1 MKRLPLTYVSS
12 LTYDLVHH
20 KMYPDALPVER
31 SLEEIERLLTS
42 GHTIEWRNGTNRTV
56 LTTNTFDTLVK
67 PLYKMYEMQDSLE
80 DAKNNADT
88 VVVSSIVSGE
98 PNIISV
104 VPTGENTLITGNTPA
119 PATVL
124 FTPQDLTHTI
134 VTTEITPEVT
144 APEIIVPEVT
154 EEVKAEEVKEEIVTD
169 PEIIVPEVTEEV
181 KAEEVKEEIVTDPE
195 TKEETST
202 EETKEDVPV
211 TETTTT
217 TTVSTKKRR

>member
-1 MKRLPLTYVSS
+1 MKRVPLTYVSS

-56 LTTNTFDTLVK
+56 LTTNTFETLVK

-154 EEVKAEEVKEEIVTD
+154 EEVKAEEVKEEIVTA

>member
-144 APEIIVPEVT
+144 APEVTAPEVT
-154 EEVKAEEVKEEIVTD
+154 A

-181 KAEEVKEEIVTDPE
+181 KAEEVKEEIVTAPE

>member
-67 PLYKMYEMQDSLE
+67 PLYKMYEMQDILE

>member
-144 APEIIVPEVT
+144 APEVTAPEVT
-154 EEVKAEEVKEEIVTD
+154 A

>member
-1 MKRLPLTYVSS
+1 MKRLPMTYVSS

-31 SLEEIERLLTS
+31 SLEEIERLLNS

-56 LTTNTFDTLVK
+56 LTTNTFETLVK

-80 DAKNNADT
+80 DAKNNIDT
-88 VVVSSIVSGE
+88 VVVS
-98 PNIISV
+98 NIISGDPVVVSV
-104 VPTGENTLITGNTPA
+104 VPTGENTLITGSTPA

-144 APEIIVPEVT
+144 LEVVPEVT
-154 EEVKAEEVKEEIVTD
+154 EEVKTGEVVEEVVIKE
-169 PEIIVPEVTEEV
+169 EVTEE
-181 KAEEVKEEIVTDPE
+181 
-195 TKEETST
+195 TSI

-211 TETTTT
+211 ANKETTITTTT
-217 TTVSTKKRR
+217 TLEPTTTNNTSTKKRK

>member
-56 LTTNTFDTLVK
+56 LTTNTFETLVK
-67 PLYKMYEMQDSLE
+67 PLYKMYDMQDILE

-169 PEIIVPEVTEEV
+169 PE
-181 KAEEVKEEIVTDPE
+181 

>member
-1 MKRLPLTYVSS
+1 MRRLPLTYVSS

-144 APEIIVPEVT
+144 APEIIVPEVS
-154 EEVKAEEVKEEIVTD
+154 EEVKAEEVKEEIVTA

>member
-56 LTTNTFDTLVK
+56 LTTNTFETLVK
-67 PLYKMYEMQDSLE
+67 PLYKMYDMQDILE

-144 APEIIVPEVT
+144 DPEIIVPEVT

>member
-56 LTTNTFDTLVK
+56 LTTNTFETLVK

-144 APEIIVPEVT
+144 APEVTAPEVT
-154 EEVKAEEVKEEIVTD
+154 APEVTA

>member
-1 MKRLPLTYVSS
+1 MKRLPMTYVSS

-31 SLEEIERLLTS
+31 SLEEIERLLNS

-56 LTTNTFDTLVK
+56 LTTNTFETLVK

-80 DAKNNADT
+80 DAKNNIDT
-88 VVVSSIVSGE
+88 VVVS
-98 PNIISV
+98 NIISGDPVVVSV
-104 VPTGENTLITGNTPA
+104 VPTGENTLITGSTPA

-144 APEIIVPEVT
+144 PEVTVPEVT
-154 EEVKAEEVKEEIVTD
+154 EEVKTGEVVEEVVTKEEVT
-169 PEIIVPEVTEEV
+169 
-181 KAEEVKEEIVTDPE
+181 
-195 TKEETST
+195 EETST

-211 TETTTT
+211 ANKETTITTTT
-217 TTVSTKKRR
+217 TLEPTTTNNTSTKKRK

>member
-56 LTTNTFDTLVK
+56 LTTNTFETLVK
-67 PLYKMYEMQDSLE
+67 PLYKMYDMQDILE

>member
-20 KMYPDALPVER
+20 KMYPDVLPVER

-56 LTTNTFDTLVK
+56 LTNNTFETLVK
-67 PLYKMYEMQDSLE
+67 PLYKMYEMQDNLE

-104 VPTGENTLITGNTPA
+104 VPTGENTLITGNTTPV

-124 FTPQDLTHTI
+124 FTPQDLPHTI

-144 APEIIVPEVT
+144 APEVT
-154 EEVKAEEVKEEIVTD
+154 EEVKEEI
-169 PEIIVPEVTEEV
+169 IEEV
-181 KAEEVKEEIVTDPE
+181 KGQTDEEIITEPE
-195 TKEETST
+195 TKEEIST

-211 TETTTT
+211 AEETTTT

>member
-20 KMYPDALPVER
+20 KMYPDTLPVER
-31 SLEEIERLLTS
+31 SLEEIERLLNS

-56 LTTNTFDTLVK
+56 LTTNTFETLVK

-80 DAKNNADT
+80 DAKNNTDT
-88 VVVSSIVSGE
+88 VVVG
-98 PNIISV
+98 NIISGDPVVVSV
-104 VPTGENTLITGNTPA
+104 VPTGENTLITGSTPV

-124 FTPQDLTHTI
+124 FTPQDLSHTI

-144 APEIIVPEVT
+144 VPEVT
-154 EEVKAEEVKEEIVTD
+154 EEVKTGEVVEEVVTKEEVT
-169 PEIIVPEVTEEV
+169 
-181 KAEEVKEEIVTDPE
+181 
-195 TKEETST
+195 EETST

-211 TETTTT
+211 ADKETTSTTTT
-217 TTVSTKKRR
+217 TPEPTTTNNTSTKKRR

>member
-144 APEIIVPEVT
+144 APEVT
-154 EEVKAEEVKEEIVTD
+154 A